1 MKKLVVIFLAV
12 AMLLSCI
19 GCTAPAAPAAE
30 APAAAKPEAATD
42 STAAAAEAAP
52 AEAANDKPY
61 AGTVLNVLGNSSNDS
76 TFMQE
81 NLAAFEEETGIK
93 VQFEQLSNDQLNSKI
108 LVSMAAGGADLDC
121 FMYMA
126 YQNTNQYVDNGWLVD
141 LTQYMDDS
149 FDYEDFMP
157 GIRDT
162 CLKDGVVYA
171 VPHGSEY
178 VILFYNKNM
187 INEAGI
193 DVTKIVTYDDL
204 IAACKTVE
212 EKLPGVHGIALRG
225 QGNGAAAITICPARA
240 YGGNYFD
247 ENGKF
252 AIDSDAF
259 CKGIEKY
266 RELYQYAQE
275 GASTMS
281 WSETCNV
288 FAQKQTAFRMDND
301 AQYSYLI
308 DPASSLL
315 TKDDIGFIALPAGD
329 KGAATANF
337 NWGMAI
343 SSGSKNKEAAWEFI
357 KYMNSKESCL
367 KKVLECLAIPS
378 RQSVLNSDELKTFY
392 PEGYTECMI
401 ESDKICAGGI
411 MPNMLHQTEARARI
425 GEALDAIFMGADIKT
440 EMSKANVD
448 IQAMLDEE
456 AAD

>member
-1 MKKLVVIFLAV
+1 MKKAISILLAC
-12 AMLLSCI
+12 AMVLSLAACSKP
-19 GCTAPAAPAAE
+19 TATDTQAPAATQAAE
-30 APAAAKPEAATD
+30 APAAATQ
-42 STAAAAEAAP
+42 AAEKT
-52 AEAANDKPY
+52 DKPY
-61 AGTVLNVLGNSSNDS
+61 AGTVLSVLVNSSNDS

-93 VQFEQLSNDQLNSKI
+93 VELEQLTNDQLNSKI
-108 LVSMAAGGADLDC
+108 LVSMAAGGKDLDC

-126 YQNTNQYVDNGWLVD
+126 YQNTNQYAENGWLTD
-141 LTQYMDDS
+141 LTPYIDDE
-149 FDYEDFMP
+149 FDFDDFMP

-162 CLKDGVVYA
+162 CVSNGKIYG

-193 DVTKIVTYDDL
+193 DVSQIKTYDDL

-240 YGGNYFD
+240 YGGEYFD
-247 ENGKF
+247 AEGKF
-252 AIDSDAF
+252 AIDSDEF

-266 RELYQYAQE
+266 YELYQYAQE

-308 DPASSLL
+308 DPTSSLI
-315 TKDDIGFIALPAGD
+315 TKDDIGFMALPAGD
-329 KGAATANF
+329 KGPVTANF
-337 NWGMAI
+337 NWGIGI
-343 SSGSKNKEAAWEFI
+343 SYGSEHKDAAWEFI
-357 KYMNSKESCL
+357 KYMNSKQSCL
-367 KKVLECLAIPS
+367 RKVLECLAIPS
-378 RQSVLNSDELKTFY
+378 RQSALESEELKSFY
-392 PEGYTECMI
+392 PEGYTECEL

-411 MPNMLHQTEARARI
+411 MPNMVHQTEARARI
-425 GEALDAIFMGADIKT
+425 GEALDNIFMGADIKT
-440 EMSKANVD
+440 EMQKANAD
-448 IQAMLDEE
+448 IQVMLDEE
-456 AAD
+456 ASE

>member
-1 MKKLVVIFLAV
+1 MKKLVVLILTV
-12 AMLLSCI
+12 VMTLSFI
-19 GCTAPAAPAAE
+19 VTVQASE
-30 APAAAKPEAATD
+30 
-42 STAAAAEAAP
+42 
-52 AEAANDKPY
+52 DKPY
-61 AGTVLNVLGNSSNDS
+61 AGVVLNVLGNSSNDS

-81 NLAAFEEETGIK
+81 NIAAFEEETGIK

-108 LVSMAAGGADLDC
+108 VVSMGAGGADLDC

-141 LTQYMDDS
+141 LTDYMDEE
-149 FDYEDFMP
+149 FDFDDFMP
-157 GIRDT
+157 GIRET
-162 CLKDGVVYA
+162 CMKDGKIYG

-193 DVTKIVTYDDL
+193 DVTAIKTWDDL
-204 IAACKTVE
+204 IEACKVVE

-240 YGGNYFD
+240 YGGDYFD
-247 ENGKF
+247 AEGNF

-275 GASTMS
+275 GASMMS

-288 FAQKQTAFRMDND
+288 FAQKQTAFRLDND

-308 DPASSLL
+308 DPTSSLI
-315 TKDDIGFIALPAGD
+315 TRDDIGFMALPAGD
-329 KGAATANF
+329 AGAATANF
-337 NWGMAI
+337 NWGMAM
-343 SSGSKNKEAAWEFI
+343 SYGSKNKEAAWEFI
-357 KYMNSKESCL
+357 RYMNTKQSCL
-367 KKVLECLAIPS
+367 RKVLECLAIPS
-378 RQSVLNSDELKTFY
+378 RQSALNSEELKAFY
-392 PEGYTECMI
+392 PEGYTECEL
-401 ESDKICAGGI
+401 ESDRICAGGI

-425 GEALDAIFMGADIKT
+425 GEALDAIFAGADIKE
-440 EMSKANVD
+440 EMTKANMD
-448 IQAMLDEE
+448 IQEMLDEE
-456 AAD
+456 RAE